1 MFFLLEASLVSFLPS
16 SLAGC
21 LTGWW
26 HRKAEEPSEL
36 SSWTGQAAPAPQL
49 PSSGRPRP
57 LQTCFPTSQVHI
69 QVSVYFRNLKREV
82 LFSGYPLFILAC
94 FLDVFLACWT
104 SGWGKALS
112 WPFPKAACGWGVS
125 RCIGVLRPYS
135 QNKKAECLLDRWAG
149 KGEHLC
155 SFVNNMVSSSHLGL
169 YRTQRQLLK
178 SVWNGSK
185 IIKQS
190 DKNN

>member
-26 HRKAEEPSEL
+26 HRRAEEPSEL
-36 SSWTGQAAPAPQL
+36 SSWTGQAAPAPRL

-69 QVSVYFRNLKREV
+69 QVSVYFRNPKWEV

-104 SGWGKALS
+104 SGLREGSVLAL
-112 WPFPKAACGWGVS
+112 PKSSLWLGSFSVHWCVEAILTKQKSQVLAGQVS
-125 RCIGVLRPYS
+125 RERRTSL
-135 QNKKAECLLDRWAG
+135 Q
-149 KGEHLC
+149 LC
-155 SFVNNMVSSSHLGL
+155 
-169 YRTQRQLLK
+169 K
-178 SVWNGSK
+178 
-185 IIKQS
+185 
-190 DKNN
+190 